1 MSNLPPPP
9 GSAGDG
15 GLDQPTAPGQP
26 SAPYPGQPYPGQP
39 YPEQPYGQQPG
50 YPPGQPF
57 GAPTNYMAP
66 TGSRGKAGFG
76 QRLVAFIVDWV
87 ITGLFSVP
95 AYVALLTG
103 AKENYQCSSDLTET
117 NAGAFICERPTSG
130 TVTTAIVLGGIA
142 VIASIIYYAVL
153 NGRGQT
159 IGKRV
164 MGITVIDQSTGG
176 PIGTARG
183 VGRYFAAI
191 LSAIPCYLGYF
202 WMLWDGNTQ
211 TWHDKLTSSVVV
223 QD

>member
-15 GLDQPTAPGQP
+15 GLNPPTAPGQP

-39 YPEQPYGQQPG
+39 GPPGPPPPG

-66 TGSRGKAGFG
+66 AGSRGKASFG
-76 QRLVAFIVDWV
+76 QRLVALIVDSV
-87 ITGLFSVP
+87 ITGLFAIP
-95 AYVALLTG
+95 AYVALLAG

-117 NAGAFICERPTSG
+117 NTGAFICERPTGG
-130 TVTTAIVLGGIA
+130 TIATALVLGAIAIIAGI
-142 VIASIIYYAVL
+142 VYYAVL
-153 NGRGQT
+153 NGRGKT
-159 IGKRV
+159 VGKRM
-164 MGITVIDQSTGG
+164 MGITVVDQSTGQ

-191 LSAIPCYLGYF
+191 LSGLPCYLGYF
-202 WMLWDGNTQ
+202 WMLWDSNSQ

-223 QD
+223 RD